1 MHCAFT
7 LATAHQYR
15 ERNGN
20 VFFDYW
26 QGVFVL
32 LNKVRIC
39 VIPELK
45 QIRIAWFQ
53 NWSWSE
59 WEFLNR
65 APVLELTGCP
75 AQFWNCSC
83 MKQGI
88 LLIMGNSVSHY
99 SPQGQLKNEAGP
111 FQDQRWFWEISP
123 FEHSGIRQTLP
134 LLGTVLLYQALA
146 ARFLNIQRW
155 NVWRVIAPFVTLP
168 SVW

>member
-1 MHCAFT
+1 M
-7 LATAHQYR
+7 
-15 ERNGN
+15 
-20 VFFDYW
+20 FFLDYW

-59 WEFLNR
+59 WEFLHR

-88 LLIMGNSVSHY
+88 LLITGIQFLIILPKSNSRMRQSPSRISADFEKFPTLNILESGKPSLCLEQCY
-99 SPQGQLKNEAGP
+99 SIKSILESGKPSLRLEQCYSIKLWLPDSWAYRDEM
-111 FQDQRWFWEISP
+111 
-123 FEHSGIRQTLP
+123 FEGSLP
-134 LLGTVLLYQALA
+134 LL
-146 ARFLNIQRW
+146 
-155 NVWRVIAPFVTLP
+155 
-168 SVW
+168 